1 MKRPTEYPVPTL
13 VLSVLIVLVVGGL
26 IVASSTSAA
35 SFGAYNGA
43 WDGTSELRDV
53 ATGAGAEPQIG
64 HDTAAYSHVTPNDT
78 VAFVLSP
85 EGNYSETDRNRIRQF
100 VQQGGTLLV
109 AGDYG
114 PGTNRLL
121 SALGTDA
128 RLDGRPIRDER
139 RQYRSPALPVAGN
152 VSNHSLV
159 TNVSAL
165 TLNHG
170 TAVQPN
176 NATVLVRTSGFA
188 YFDVNRNHKLD
199 DNETISSRPV
209 ATVEQFGDGRVIVVG
224 DSSAMINTMLER
236 PGNRAFV
243 RNVIGDNQTVLLDY
257 SHTSRLP
264 PLALAVLMI
273 RESSLL
279 QFFVGGGCLMLV
291 FVWAQRPESVRR
303 LLFSVQSRLYRRSR
317 GRQDNVASGM
327 TELSKAQSMS
337 QSDSLSPEM
346 SESTMVAYVRE
357 RHPDWEADRI
367 RRVVAAH
374 RDERRSN

>member
-1 MKRPTEYPVPTL
+1 MKHPTDYPVPTL
-13 VLSVLIVLVVGGL
+13 VFGVLIVLVVGGL
-26 IVASSTSAA
+26 IVASSTSTA

-53 ATGAGAEPQIG
+53 ATGVGAEPQIG
-64 HDTAAYSHVTPNDT
+64 HDTAAYSRVTPNKT

-85 EGNYSETDRNRIRQF
+85 EGNYSETDRTRIRQF
-100 VQQGGTLLV
+100 VEQGGTLLV

-121 SALGTDA
+121 SALSTDA

-159 TNVSAL
+159 ANVSAL

-170 TAVQPN
+170 TAVQPH
-176 NATVLVRTSGFA
+176 NATVLINTSGFA
-188 YFDVNRNHKLD
+188 YFDVNGNEKLD
-199 DNETISSRPV
+199 DNETISSKPV
-209 ATVEQFGDGRVIVVG
+209 ATVEQLGDGQVIVVG

-264 PLALAVLMI
+264 PLALAVLVL

-279 QFFVGGGCLMLV
+279 QFLVGGGCLALV
-291 FVWAQRPESVRR
+291 FVWAQRPESTHR
-303 LLFSVQSRLYRRSR
+303 LLSSVRSRLD
-317 GRQDNVASGM
+317 GRPRDWRNGESSEPM
-327 TELSKAQSMS
+327 ELSEGNATGHP
-337 QSDSLSPEM
+337 DSLSPEM
-346 SESTMVAYVRE
+346 SESAMVAYVRE
-357 RHPDWEADRI
+357 RHPNWESDRI

-374 RDERRSN
+374 RNDRSE